1 MKKKIIVHEEIM
13 YFIAMFI
20 LAFGVAM
27 TAAADFG
34 VSMVVAPAYI
44 LSLKVDFLSFGA
56 GEYVVQGALF
66 IVMCIILKGVKL
78 KYFFSFLSCL
88 LYGALLDL
96 IRAIIPFLNPANFPA
111 SGYELWQRILLLC
124 FGMIIIS
131 YSLSIAFNVYP
142 YPQVND
148 YFVKAVSTKYNKK
161 TSSFKIVYDAC
172 FLVISVA
179 MALILFGDLT
189 GIGIGTVAMT
199 LFNGWLI
206 KLFTKINGCF
216 LEYKPLITKGKS
228 YFEGDFSLEDKE
240 KSKTEETKEKIL

>member
-1 MKKKIIVHEEIM
+1 MKKKLVFHEEIM
-13 YFIAMFI
+13 YFVAMFI

-56 GEYVVQGALF
+56 GEYIVQGVLF
-66 IVMCIILKGVKL
+66 IVMCFILKGVKI

-88 LYGALLDL
+88 IYGAMLDL
-96 IRAIIPFLNPANFPA
+96 IRAIVPFLNPAQFPVD
-111 SGYELWQRILLLC
+111 GYLLWQRILLLAC
-124 FGMIIIS
+124 GMIIIS
-131 YSLSIAFNVYP
+131 YSLSIAFKVYP

-148 YFVKAVSTKYNKK
+148 YFVKAVSKKFNKQ

-172 FLVISVA
+172 FLVISVV
-179 MALILFGDLT
+179 MTLILFGNFT

-206 KLFTKINGCF
+206 KLFNKLNNAVI
-216 LEYKPLITKGKS
+216 EYKPLSKKVKS
-228 YFEGDFSLEDKE
+228 YFENDCDFTKKDKE
-240 KSKTEETKEKIL
+240 ELKKD